1 MTALDPAAPASA
13 GGATSGRRGADALRR
28 VFVYLGPVAT
38 VAALVLLWQ
47 IWVTAAGIKPFV
59 LPTPV
64 GVWEA
69 FIDRPA
75 FFVGLGV
82 NTLREAML
90 GLVFGCAAGT
100 LTALAV
106 FRVTGLTRIAE
117 AAAAA
122 LLALPM
128 VALVPLSNV
137 FFGLTP
143 SSRMFVVSV
152 AVYPIAVSFLLA
164 GLRDTDR
171 GLIDAFRSMS
181 VSPVKTAVS
190 LYVPSML
197 PAAMSALRV
206 AVPTAFSI
214 AIVAE
219 FFGGELNTLGTFIKS
234 TAVQSRVADMW
245 GAALVAFV
253 FALVLYLVLALVDR
267 WALRWHTSREVT

>member
-1 MTALDPAAPASA
+1 M
-13 GGATSGRRGADALRR
+13 
-28 VFVYLGPVAT
+28 YLGPVAT
-38 VAALVLLWQ
+38 VAALILLWQ
-47 IWVTAAGIKPFV
+47 FWVTAAGIKPFV
-59 LPTPV
+59 LPTPMA
-64 GVWEA
+64 VWEE
-69 FIDRPA
+69 FISRPV
-75 FFVGLGV
+75 FFLGLGV
-82 NTLREAML
+82 NTLREALM
-90 GLVFGCAAGT
+90 GLVSGCVAGT
-100 LTALAV
+100 VTALAV
-106 FRVTGLTRIAE
+106 FRLKGLSRVAE
-117 AAAAA
+117 ALAAA

-143 SSRMFVVSV
+143 TSRIFVVAV

-164 GLRDTDR
+164 GLRETDR

-181 VSPVKTAVS
+181 LPPMKTVLS

-197 PAAMSALRV
+197 PSAMSALRV

-245 GAALVAFV
+245 GAAVVAFI
-253 FALVLYLVLALVDR
+253 FALVLYLALSFVDR
-267 WALRWHTSREVT
+267 WALRWHTSRAPS

>member
-1 MTALDPAAPASA
+1 MTAVVPDNGMPKLR
-13 GGATSGRRGADALRR
+13 GRFRTSTLRA
-28 VFVYLGPVAT
+28 VSMYLGPVAT
-38 VAALVLLWQ
+38 VAALILLWQ
-47 IWVTAAGIKPFV
+47 WWVTAAGIKPFV

-64 GVWEA
+64 AVWEE
-69 FIDRPA
+69 FIGRPA
-75 FFVGLGV
+75 FFFGLGV
-82 NTLREAML
+82 NTLREAL
-90 GLVFGCAAGT
+90 GGLVFGCVAGT
-100 LTALAV
+100 VTALAV
-106 FRVTGLTRIAE
+106 FRLKGLSRVAE
-117 AAAAA
+117 AIAAA

-143 SSRMFVVSV
+143 SSRIFVVAV
-152 AVYPIAVSFLLA
+152 AVYPISVSFLLA
-164 GLRDTDR
+164 GLRETDR

-181 VSPVKTAVS
+181 LSPMKTILA

-197 PAAMSALRV
+197 PSAMSALRV

-245 GAALVAFV
+245 GAAVVAFL
-253 FALVLYLVLALVDR
+253 FALVLYLALSLVDR
-267 WALRWHTSREVT
+267 WALRWHTSRAPS

>member
-1 MTALDPAAPASA
+1 MTAVVPDNGMPKLR
-13 GGATSGRRGADALRR
+13 GRFRTSTLRA
-28 VFVYLGPVAT
+28 VSMYLGPVAT
-38 VAALVLLWQ
+38 VAALILMWQ
-47 IWVTAAGIKPFV
+47 LWVTAAGIKPFV

-64 GVWEA
+64 AVWEE
-69 FIDRPA
+69 FIGRPA
-75 FFVGLGV
+75 FFFGLGV
-82 NTLREAML
+82 NTLREAL
-90 GLVFGCAAGT
+90 GGLVFGCVAGT
-100 LTALAV
+100 VTALAV
-106 FRVTGLTRIAE
+106 FRLKGLSRVAE
-117 AAAAA
+117 AIAAA

-143 SSRMFVVSV
+143 SSRIFVVAV
-152 AVYPIAVSFLLA
+152 AVYPISVSFLLA
-164 GLRDTDR
+164 GLRETDR

-181 VSPVKTAVS
+181 LSPMKTILA

-197 PAAMSALRV
+197 PSAMSALRV

-245 GAALVAFV
+245 GAAVVAFL
-253 FALVLYLVLALVDR
+253 FALVLYLALSLVDR
-267 WALRWHTSREVT
+267 WALRWHTSRAPS

>member
-1 MTALDPAAPASA
+1 MTAVVPVNSVPGP
-13 GGATSGRRGADALRR
+13 GGRWKSSTLRA
-28 VFVYLGPVAT
+28 VSMYLGPVAT
-38 VAALVLLWQ
+38 VAALILLWQ
-47 IWVTAAGIKPFV
+47 FWVTAAGIKPFV

-64 GVWEA
+64 AVWDE
-69 FIDRPA
+69 FIGRPA
-75 FFVGLGV
+75 FFFGLGV
-82 NTLREAML
+82 NTLREAMG
-90 GLVFGCAAGT
+90 GLVFGCVAGT
-100 LTALAV
+100 VTALAV
-106 FRVTGLTRIAE
+106 FRLKGLSQVAE
-117 AAAAA
+117 ALAAA

-143 SSRMFVVSV
+143 SSRIFVVAV

-164 GLRDTDR
+164 GLRETDR

-181 VSPVKTAVS
+181 VSPMKTMLA

-197 PAAMSALRV
+197 PSAMSALRV

-245 GAALVAFV
+245 GAAVVAFL
-253 FALVLYLVLALVDR
+253 FALVLYLVLSLVDR
-267 WALRWHTSREVT
+267 WFLRWHTSRAPS